1 MVNRERFTMNKE
13 TFNKFNTYMTQHT
26 DKVPL
31 LSVQSVD
38 DKRFSVLR
46 DFLSQCFED
55 VEDNAWS
62 VSMNLGKFVD
72 SLSTMEQSDLDT
84 LSRTINK
91 YEVKGETFG
100 IRGERTYGYDRSR
113 VDRKLIRRRRP
124 N

>member
-1 MVNRERFTMNKE
+1 
-13 TFNKFNTYMTQHT
+13 MTQHI

-31 LSVQSVD
+31 LSVQSID
-38 DKRFSVLR
+38 DKRFTVLR
-46 DFLSQCFED
+46 DFLTSVFDD

-84 LSRTINK
+84 LTRTVKK
-91 YEVKGETFG
+91 YEVKGTSSG
-100 IRGERTYGYDRSR
+100 ISGERTYGYDRSR
-113 VDRKLIRRRRP
+113 VDRKMIRRRRP

>member
-1 MVNRERFTMNKE
+1 MNKE
-13 TFNKFNTYMTQHT
+13 TINKFNNYMTQHT

-46 DFLSQCFED
+46 DFLSQCFTD

-84 LSRTINK
+84 LSRTISK

>member
-1 MVNRERFTMNKE
+1 MNKE

-31 LSVQSVD
+31 LSVQSIE

-46 DFLSQCFED
+46 DFLSQCFTD

-72 SLSTMEQSDLDT
+72 ALSTMEQKDMNT
-84 LSRTINK
+84 LTRTVSK
-91 YEVKGETFG
+91 YQVKGESG
-100 IRGERTYGYDRSR
+100 GVYGERTYGYDRSR
-113 VDRKLIRRRRP
+113 VDRQLIRRRRP

>member
-1 MVNRERFTMNKE
+1 MNKE

-31 LSVQSVD
+31 LSVQSIE
-38 DKRFSVLR
+38 DKRFNVLR

>member
-1 MVNRERFTMNKE
+1 
-13 TFNKFNTYMTQHT
+13 MTQHT

-31 LSVQSVD
+31 LSVQSID
-38 DKRFSVLR
+38 DKRFTVLR
-46 DFLSQCFED
+46 DFLTSVFDD

-84 LSRTINK
+84 LTRTVKK
-91 YEVKGETFG
+91 YEVKGTSSG
-100 IRGERTYGYDRSR
+100 ISGERTYGYDRSR
-113 VDRKLIRRRRP
+113 VDRKMIRRRRP